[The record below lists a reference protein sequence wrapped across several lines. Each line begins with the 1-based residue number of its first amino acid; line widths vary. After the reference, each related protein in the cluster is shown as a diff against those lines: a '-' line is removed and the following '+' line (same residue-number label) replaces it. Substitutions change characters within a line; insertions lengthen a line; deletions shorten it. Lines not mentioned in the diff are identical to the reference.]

1 MAEKYDYIP
10 ALMRHY
16 LRNCRRRGIAFHLS
30 RAQFEA
36 LVTSACHYCARP
48 PYTPWNFQATG
59 QMRDLFYYSGIDRL
73 DNEKGYV
80 VDNVVPCCKE
90 CNGLKSDR
98 LTESETRAVAQAL
111 LRHRRGE

>member
-1 MAEKYDYIP
+1 VAEKFDYIP
-10 ALMRHY
+10 ALTRHY
-16 LRNCRRRGIAFHLS
+16 QRNCRRRGISFRLR

-36 LVTSACHYCARP
+36 LVTAPCHYCGRP
-48 PYTPWNFQATG
+48 PYALWSRSSTG
-59 QMRDLFYYSGIDRL
+59 LMHGHFYYTGIDRL
-73 DNEKGYV
+73 DNGRGYEEG
-80 VDNVVPCCKE
+80 NVVPCCKE